1 MVQVFFDT
9 EFTNMPEHGIPGL
22 ISIGCVA
29 QNGSEFYAE
38 VTDTW
43 DERLCSLFVINT
55 VLPLLQGGE
64 CQMQVAD
71 LAVKLKG
78 WIESFEGEVIFRS
91 DAPKMDW
98 PFVEEI
104 FNFHGWPKNLRKKC
118 GDIYFNHDYQINR
131 YQDALA
137 EYWKEHSAR
146 QHHALIDA
154 RCQLYGWRKAIK
166 RGI

>member
-1 MVQVFFDT
+1 MVRVFFDT

-22 ISIGCVA
+22 ISIGCAA

-38 VTDTW
+38 STNTW
-43 DERLCSLFVINT
+43 DERLCSFFVLDT

-64 CQMQVAD
+64 WEMQVD
-71 LAVKLKG
+71 ELAVKLKA
-78 WIESFEGEVIFRS
+78 WIESFEDEVEFFS
-91 DAPKMDW
+91 DAPKLDW
-98 PFVEEI
+98 FFVKEI
-104 FNFHGWPKNLRKKC
+104 FDYHGWPKNLRKQC

-154 RCQLYGWRKAIK
+154 RSLLYGWRKAIK